1 MDCWCRPDIR
11 RRKELEMK
19 RLFVFFVIVFVGA
32 YASAQTMQVSVEDA
46 IMAMQVRVGLN
57 AGCENVS
64 AVGMNVL
71 RNSRGDTLLYEIE
84 SNCRQTVLVSG
95 HKSCIPV
102 LGVHDREEGSYIQQ
116 YELLPEGLQ
125 SLLDSYLEQI
135 DSCFSQQDSTTNV
148 SSDWQSIYRREYP
161 RINRNGGVAPLLSSY
176 WTQKRPNGWQ
186 NIDAYNYYI
195 EEGDGCQHC
204 LVGCVAVAMG
214 QVMYYW
220 NYPVIMN
227 RKEKQFDW
235 CKMSPRLDYNSTSYE
250 ENRNAIAYLLQ
261 QCGAAVDM
269 SYGCDASGAYTSD
282 VPDAL
287 ISFGY
292 SNSADFKRRIFHT
305 NDAWKSMIK
314 VDLDNAQPI
323 IYKGRTAL
331 IGGNGHS
338 FVCDGYN
345 EYDEFHFNWGWGD
358 QNQYNGLDNFFT
370 LDSLHS
376 DHNYIYEQG
385 AVFGIKPAIVQDM
398 CNHTLDLV
406 AWYLSF
412 YNGQNTYI
420 PFPYKIVPSTT
431 TVLISANISAPEEW
445 RTIPAG
451 AQTTYQAHK
460 EIILKEGFTV
470 ERGAEFTARI
480 EPCTRCEDRFVQGQA
495 PQDDSPRGITGDVS
509 DVRVEQGPSQTFTM
523 PSQIQLFPNPT
534 SEDVTIAVD
543 GEVESVMVFNTMGMP
558 MGGWR
563 IRALS
568 VQQVTLDMSSMSS
581 GMYIVVVKKTDG
593 QVVYG
598 RIVKN

>member
-1 MDCWCRPDIR
+1 
-11 RRKELEMK
+11 MK

-57 AGCENVS
+57 AGYENVS

-116 YELLPEGLQ
+116 YEMLPEGLQ
-125 SLLDSYLEQI
+125 TLLDSYLEQI

-148 SSDWQSIYRREYP
+148 SSDWLSIYRREYP
-161 RINRNGGVAPLLSSY
+161 RINRNGGVAPLLSSH
-176 WTQKRPNGWQ
+176 WTQKKPNGDQ

-195 EEGDGCQHC
+195 EAGDGCPHC

-220 NYPVIMN
+220 NHPVLIN
-227 RKEKQFDW
+227 RKIKQFDW

-261 QCGAAVDM
+261 QCGDAVGM
-269 SYGCDASGAYTSD
+269 SYGCESSGA
-282 VPDAL
+282 PPLNIHDAL
-287 ISFGY
+287 TYFRYDSDTLKY
-292 SNSADFKRRIFHT
+292 RI
-305 NDAWKSMIK
+305 DYQDSIWKNMLK
-314 VDLDNAQPI
+314 TDLDNARPI
-323 IYKGRTAL
+323 LY
-331 IGGNGHS
+331 GGYNIINGGHS

-345 EYDEFHFNWGWGD
+345 EYDEFHFNWGWKESFNSPNNFLTLNNLFGG
-358 QNQYNGLDNFFT
+358 YNY
-370 LDSLHS
+370 
-376 DHNYIYEQG
+376 DHNAI
-385 AVFGIKPAIVQDM
+385 FGIKPATVQDM
-398 CNHTLDLV
+398 CNYVMDLGI
-406 AWYLSF
+406 WYWLF
-412 YNGQNTYI
+412 YVGQNIYF
-420 PFPYKIVPSTT
+420 PFPYKIVPSTMT
-431 TVLISANISAPEEW
+431 SLNSADISTPWEW
-445 RTIPAG
+445 RTIPTG

-460 EIILKEGFTV
+460 EVILKDGFTV
-470 ERGAEFTARI
+470 ERGADFVARI
-480 EPCTRCEDRFVQGQA
+480 EPCTRCEDRFIQPPT